1 MKRVSRGAVW
11 MGMVLVAGVAIP
23 ASAQRSDSFTWKL
36 GIDAGIMT
44 FETQTQSTKVVPTAG
59 AHILVMGHRGGL
71 MFGVDEGIGSN
82 QNTIPAQLI
91 LFNDVRRYQ
100 AVLMAFP
107 ISGALE
113 PYFGA
118 GGGIMQVVGPRVDPA
133 AGITDPTEN
142 ATLLSNAQQESSSAF
157 ATFVGGLQGRAGHTT
172 LFVQYQATTS
182 PSSDNLLKG
191 PTQTLVAGIRLNLGS
206 AREGIKAGGY

>member
-1 MKRVSRGAVW
+1 MKLVQQRAVW
-11 MGMVLVAGVAIP
+11 VGVVLAAGAAVP

-44 FETQTQSTKVVPTAG
+44 FETQTQPTKVVPTAG

-107 ISGALE
+107 ISGKIE
-113 PYFGA
+113 PYFGG
-118 GGGIMQVVGPRVDPA
+118 GGGIMQVVGPRVDPG
-133 AGITDPTEN
+133 AGITDPTETS
-142 ATLLSNAQQESSSAF
+142 ALLSNAQQESASAF
-157 ATFVGGLQGRAGHTT
+157 ATFVGGIQGVIGHTSV
-172 LFVQYQATTS
+172 FVEYQATTS
-182 PSSDNLLKG
+182 PSSDNLLRG
-191 PTQTLVAGIRLNLGS
+191 PTQTLLVGVRLNLGS
-206 AREGIKAGGY
+206 AREGVRAGGY

>member
-1 MKRVSRGAVW
+1 MKLVQRGAVL
-11 MGMVLVAGVAIP
+11 MAVVLAAGVTLP
-23 ASAQRSDSFTWKL
+23 AAAQRSDSYTWKL

-44 FETQTQSTKVVPTAG
+44 FETQTQKTKVVPTAG
-59 AHILVMGHRGGL
+59 AHILVMGRRGGL

-107 ISGALE
+107 ISGPIE
-113 PYFGA
+113 PYFGG
-118 GGGIMQVVGPRVDPA
+118 GGGILQVVGPRVDPA
-133 AGITDPTEN
+133 AGITDPTET
-142 ATLLSNAQQESSSAF
+142 ATLLSNAQQESASAF
-157 ATFVGGLQGRAGHTT
+157 ATFVGGLQGRAGRMSV
-172 LFVQYQATTS
+172 FVQYQATTS

-191 PTQTLVAGIRLNLGS
+191 PTQTLVAGLRFNLGS
-206 AREGIKAGGY
+206 AREGVKAGGY